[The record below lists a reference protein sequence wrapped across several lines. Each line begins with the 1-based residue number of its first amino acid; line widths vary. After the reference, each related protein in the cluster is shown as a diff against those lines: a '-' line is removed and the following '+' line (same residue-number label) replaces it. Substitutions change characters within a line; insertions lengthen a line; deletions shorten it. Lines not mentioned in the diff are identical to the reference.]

1 MSSLKGSNFYQMK
14 KKPEKLCRTRRPA
27 GVVLQVL
34 AILNTSSGVRTPPS
48 CSCSTN
54 LNADASDTVTRVL
67 CYSIADRKDTELGIG
82 HLGNHILISYN
93 TWNLLPISFLSLTSL
108 LFGPIQV
115 PQLTWVGEHDY
126 FGPGQVPQPT
136 REMGKRTTLNP
147 ACLAKA
153 RLAKDCIKIFKVCKT
168 SLQDLA
174 YSSCK
179 LWRS

>member
-1 MSSLKGSNFYQMK
+1 M
-14 KKPEKLCRTRRPA
+14 
-27 GVVLQVL
+27 LQDL

-82 HLGNHILISYN
+82 QPYSYN

-108 LFGPIQV
+108 LFRPIQV

-153 RLAKDCIKIFKVCKT
+153 CLANFEPCFLVLQTLVLLARLANSRLANSHFSQLLRSSAFAICRPFYRLIFT
-168 SLQDLA
+168 WS
-174 YSSCK
+174 
-179 LWRS
+179 